1 MLDHALVLDALG
13 KPIRH
18 GNNTH
23 SADWDEVQEFC
34 RSVYMPYRV
43 RPLDRLSRPDATM
56 ISARAGRV
64 TMTRFAYGTGIH
76 LDRFDPDAGNILVLN
91 TLRGALARSP
101 LVSDFRTTAVAR
113 DGALVS
119 FAFVGDTQRLQG
131 DLLQRGVALSDEPDA
146 GWVLRSAVSA
156 SGPQ

>member
-1 MLDHALVLDALG
+1 ATSLGAKRGVLAELLGRDGAWRVQVSVVTAAGTESIGATPPMPTLDDAAAAMSRLMG
-13 KPIRH
+13 ENWKQ
-18 GNNTH
+18 
-23 SADWDEVQEFC
+23 A
-34 RSVYMPYRV
+34 SVV
-43 RPLDRLSRPDATM
+43 RGGPRTLATAT
-56 ISARAGRV
+56 ARYTSLAEW
-64 TMTRFAYGTGIH
+64 
-76 LDRFDPDAGNILVLN
+76 N